1 MNQTTLLE
9 TIKIEDGQVAN
20 IEWHNKRCN
29 QSRLE
34 LFKTNQ
40 IIDLITVINPPQKGL
55 YRCRILY
62 NEEIKSIDYIPYKAK
77 KITSLKIIQSQI
89 NYAYKFDDREELNKL
104 SIEKYDE
111 IIIEKNGFL
120 TDTTIANIAFY
131 TKEGWITPKTP
142 LLKGTVRAKLL
153 HENFLIEKNIRK
165 EEITNFSHFALMNAM
180 IGFQIQKNVTIRL

>member
-1 MNQTTLLE
+1 VNQTTLLE